1 MHGTKEEVKKMFSQ
15 TDLFCILINPV
26 EYLNFAV
33 PYKLFESLGYGCPLL
48 GTNHTMTGDFISE
61 KKIGYTCNYT
71 AKDIEKQLLF
81 ILDNKTDLV
90 LLREQVKQIA
100 LEHTWEKRCLTVIES
115 LHS

>member
-1 MHGTKEEVKKMFSQ
+1 MANCQWKGIKKRRKIKVS
-15 TDLFCILINPV
+15 
-26 EYLNFAV
+26 
-33 PYKLFESLGYGCPLL
+33 
-48 GTNHTMTGDFISE
+48 DFISE